1 MIKISPLSLSLFSF
15 CKNCFLDFIENNV
28 LGAQNTHPYIWAFNN
43 YFYTAIEMTVFQF
56 NINAIWAWLKLY
68 YLWQSSLHHGLMGS
82 RIYVNGGSTQ
92 FSFTK
97 ILSKQLYITCS
108 RVVHIIWVNIFLEM
122 FFFYKIIEFSII
134 ISHINR
140 KIILKILRKRQIIT
154 INFINKIPWLKFANF
169 FSDFSCNKQRFP

>member
-1 MIKISPLSLSLFSF
+1 MKVSKKWVKLFEYSQKNIYTIFSITKSVSKFWLKSPPLSFFFVKLFSRF
-15 CKNCFLDFIENNV
+15 YRELR

-56 NINAIWAWLKLY
+56 NINAIWAWFKLY

-97 ILSKQLYITCS
+97 ILSKQSYITSS
-108 RVVHIIWVNIFLEM
+108 RVVHIIWVNIF
-122 FFFYKIIEFSII
+122 
-134 ISHINR
+134 
-140 KIILKILRKRQIIT
+140 
-154 INFINKIPWLKFANF
+154 
-169 FSDFSCNKQRFP
+169 